1 MRSAFR
7 WILWGVLVPSALCL
21 VSALQARGVVAL
33 IEHGI
38 GEPTPPPVPACPPP
52 PPVAEAPRVA
62 RALGAP
68 AATPPSV
75 PPSASALLA
84 SARVALAPRGLV
96 LRGVRPG
103 SLLDAIGLVDGDV
116 ITRVNGVDARRP
128 EAALLA
134 LARLR
139 NGADFAVG
147 VLRGDRELVIRYRV
161 R

>member
-38 GEPTPPPVPACPPP
+38 GEPTPPPGPACPPP
-52 PPVAEAPRVA
+52 PPVADPQRVT
-62 RALGAP
+62 RAAGAS
-68 AATPPSV
+68 TPPPV
-75 PPSASALLA
+75 PPSASALLGG
-84 SARVALAPRGLV
+84 ARVALAPRGLA

-116 ITRVNGVDARRP
+116 ITQVNGVDARRP

-139 NGADFAVG
+139 NGGDFAVG
-147 VLRGDRELVIRYRV
+147 VLRGERELVIRYRV

>member
-38 GEPTPPPVPACPPP
+38 GQPTPPPVPACPPP
-52 PPVAEAPRVA
+52 PPAAAAPRVA
-62 RALGAP
+62 HSLVAPAPPAVPPRALP
-68 AATPPSV
+68 
-75 PPSASALLA
+75 LLGG
-84 SARVALAPRGLV
+84 ARVALAPRGLA

-116 ITRVNGVDARRP
+116 LTRVNGVDARRP

-139 NGADFAVG
+139 NGGDFAVG
-147 VLRGDRELVIRYRV
+147 VLRGERELVIRYRV